1 MKSQQ
6 DTKIGEGIMNEK
18 TFQKRRQYLLDS
30 PIQKR
35 YLLHSVIMMIIP
47 ALFVGACL
55 YFLIFYLV
63 SDQIMIPE
71 AVVQT
76 LKPVI
81 IKLNYILAL
90 GIPTLLILLFISAIL
105 VSHRL
110 AGPIYRL
117 EKDLD
122 RIAEGDY
129 SVRIHFRKKD
139 KLDPLAEKIN
149 KVLGLLPKK

>member
-1 MKSQQ
+1 M
-6 DTKIGEGIMNEK
+6 TEK
-18 TFQKRRQYLLDS
+18 TFQKRRQYLLQS

-35 YLLHSVIMMIIP
+35 YLLHSVIMMIVP
-47 ALFVGACL
+47 AAFVGACL

-81 IKLNYILAL
+81 VKLNYMLAF
-90 GIPTLLILLFISAIL
+90 GIPSLLILLFISAII

-122 RIAEGDY
+122 KIAEGDY
-129 SVRIHFRKKD
+129 GIRIHFRKKD
-139 KLDPLAEKIN
+139 RLDPLAEKIN
-149 KVLGLLPKK
+149 KVLGLLSRK